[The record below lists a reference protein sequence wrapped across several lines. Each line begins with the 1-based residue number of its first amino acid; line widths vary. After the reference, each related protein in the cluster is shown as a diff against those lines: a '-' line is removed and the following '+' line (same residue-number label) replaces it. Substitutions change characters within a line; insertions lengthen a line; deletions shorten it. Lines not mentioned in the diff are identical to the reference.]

1 MKAGTTLT
9 MMHPAYIR
17 YAVRRITQRHGKD
30 VTLANVSA
38 DDFRQAFK
46 EFEFFEKG
54 TDDIG
59 FALEATRNDGHK
71 IYLQAK
77 GENP

>member
-1 MKAGTTLT
+1 MKAGNTLT
-9 MMHPAYIR
+9 MMDPAYIR

-30 VTLANVSA
+30 VALTNVSA
-38 DDFRQAFK
+38 DDFRQALR

-59 FALEATRNDGHK
+59 VALEATRNDGHK